1 VQDSLRVRG
10 SAAGQLNRKRSPV
23 YETGDTSTTQMSQRA
38 LAVRFLTRTQSEIA
52 QLKACL
58 PDEPMALEAP
68 AVAQMER
75 MAHKI
80 ASTAESFDFPQ
91 ISAIAAAI
99 ELLAHDGRAKTMRE
113 RLLLMTRLTEQVLAL
128 EVYVEF
134 ALAERTVQD
143 AAAGLP
149 MSEYLPGFRARK

>member
-1 VQDSLRVRG
+1 
-10 SAAGQLNRKRSPV
+10 
-23 YETGDTSTTQMSQRA
+23 
-38 LAVRFLTRTQSEIA
+38 
-52 QLKACL
+52 
-58 PDEPMALEAP
+58 MALEQP

-99 ELLAHDGRAKTMRE
+99 ELLTHDCRITTMRE
-113 RLLLMTRLTEQVLAL
+113 RLLLLTRLTEQVLAL

-134 ALAERTVQD
+134 ALAERTAQD
-143 AAAGLP
+143 AAGGLP
-149 MSEYLPGFRARK
+149 ISDFLPGFRTRK

>member
-1 VQDSLRVRG
+1 MV
-10 SAAGQLNRKRSPV
+10 AV
-23 YETGDTSTTQMSQRA
+23 YRTGDTSTTQMSQRA
-38 LAVRFLTRTQSEIA
+38 LAVRFLTRTQLDIS

-58 PDEPMALEAP
+58 PEVPMALEMP
-68 AVAQMER
+68 AVAQIER

-99 ELLAHDGRAKTMRE
+99 ELLTHDARISTMRE

-134 ALAERTVQD
+134 ALAERTAQE
-143 AAAGLP
+143 AADGLP
-149 MSEYLPGFRARK
+149 MSELIPRFGNRK